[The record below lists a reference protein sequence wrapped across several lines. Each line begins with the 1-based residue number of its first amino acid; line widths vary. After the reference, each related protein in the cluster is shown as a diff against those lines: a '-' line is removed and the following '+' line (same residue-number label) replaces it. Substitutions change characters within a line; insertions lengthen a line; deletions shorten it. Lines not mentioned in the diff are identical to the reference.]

1 MKKEIKQVN
10 TIKTVVILVFLI
22 LNQTLLAQV
31 KRGDMEEGLLVF
43 HNLFYTGIKDTV
55 ACYRIP
61 TIATA
66 PNGDLVAVIDE
77 RVSNCNDLNGNKNI
91 NIVSRISKDNGKTWS
106 DVKTVI
112 DFPYGKSAS
121 DPSIIVDNITKELF
135 LFYNYMD
142 YSYEKDVY
150 FLHVVKSKDNGQTWS
165 DPIDITSQ
173 ITKPEW
179 HKEWKFMTSGAGI
192 QTKSGQLLHVID
204 HVKRGAYVFGSNDH
218 GKTWF
223 FIDTPINP
231 ADESKIV
238 ELNDGSW
245 MLNSRVN
252 KAGIRYVHISK
263 DNGITWQSKA
273 DSNLIDPGCNA
284 GFIRYTSIKNGDDK
298 NRLLLANI
306 NSKNKRQN
314 IVVRISY
321 DEGKTWTEA
330 KTIYSGSAAY
340 SSITVLKNGEIGL
353 FFEKDDYKENVFVSF
368 SLEWLTDGKDKNIKT
383 NKSKHK

>member
-1 MKKEIKQVN
+1 MKALKLSL
-10 TIKTVVILVFLI
+10 VVLYCIFGLCVFCQ
-22 LNQTLLAQV
+22 NNKSYLA
-31 KRGDMEEGLLVF
+31 EGLIEY
-43 HNLFYTGIKDTV
+43 HNLFYQGMKDSV

-61 TIATA
+61 TVVTA

-91 NIVSRISKDNGKTWS
+91 NIVSRISKDNGHTWS
-106 DVKTVI
+106 AIKTII
-112 DFPYGKSAS
+112 DFPFGKSAS
-121 DPSIIVDNITKELF
+121 DPSIIVDNFTKELF

-142 YSYEKDVY
+142 YTSEKDVY
-150 FLHVVKSKDNGQTWS
+150 YLHVVKSNDNGQTWS
-165 DPIDITSQ
+165 EPVDITPQ

-192 QTKSGQLLHVID
+192 QTRSGQLLHTID
-204 HVKRGAYVFGSNDH
+204 HVKRGVYIFGSNDH

-223 FIDTPINP
+223 MIDNPINP

-245 MLNSRVN
+245 MVNSRVN
-252 KAGIRYVHISK
+252 RAGNRYVYTSK
-263 DNGITWQSKA
+263 NNGINWQSKA

-284 GFIRYTSIKNGDDK
+284 GFIRYTSLKEGDDK
-298 NRLLLANI
+298 NRLLFANI
-306 NSKNKRQN
+306 KTKDKRQN
-314 IVVRISY
+314 ICVRISY
-321 DEGKTWTEA
+321 DEGKSWTEG

-340 SSITVLKNGEIGL
+340 SSITILNNSDIGL

-368 SLEWLTDGKDKNIKT
+368 SLEWLSNGTDKYKKV
-383 NKSKHK
+383 NKINH